1 MDSRIKRLETLV
13 KCYATSQQPAVFLLE
28 DGDTYATS
36 MDPIA
41 YLMTR
46 GAETPKGRIVAYPHK
61 TEDVDAL
68 SLSLYELL
76 DEGIQQGGLQNM
88 LKMIE
93 YVK

>member
-1 MDSRIKRLETLV
+1 MLCNISAACCVSVGGWGHLCYKHGPYRLFDD
-13 KCYATSQQPAVFLLE
+13 ARRRDA
-28 DGDTYATS
+28 
-36 MDPIA
+36 
-41 YLMTR
+41 
-46 GAETPKGRIVAYPHK
+46 KGRIVAYPHK